1 MSEEP
6 VVPTNCLAAPVS
18 PLHLKQHC
26 HRVHQLVAASAV
38 ACWPVVPPHFLI
50 APARASAAWPMI
62 VTLERIVLTGPCYFA
77 HSLPC
82 VCMFTV
88 CSGAER

>member
-1 MSEEP
+1 MQLTDSVVTNEERKLGVISSEIS
-6 VVPTNCLAAPVS
+6 LQGVS
-18 PLHLKQHC
+18 KVT
-26 HRVHQLVAASAV
+26 R
-38 ACWPVVPPHFLI
+38 PVVPPHFLI